1 MTEVTLFK
9 NIHGRVNAALANGVT
24 VSFIDGKFFT
34 TDQRLEKVLQRC
46 AEHGE
51 HGIYV
56 DANEPTIDPNAA
68 TPEER
73 MEKKLRAKIL
83 AELAGE
89 GKLIDGGTSEQPK
102 LAMTTSHQVAGG
114 SESSLQ
120 AQALAEMKEATD
132 TAQVDADG
140 QPVLTE
146 GSETPPEVSPALSA
160 LERLKQAQS

>member
-1 MTEVTLFK
+1 MSEVTLFK

-34 TDQRLEKVLQRC
+34 TDTRLENYLQRC

-83 AELAGE
+83 AELAEE
-89 GKLIDGGTSEQPK
+89 GKLIDAGSSEQPK
-102 LAMTTSHQVAGG
+102 LVMTTSAQVAGG
-114 SESSLQ
+114 AESSLQ
-120 AQALAEMKEATD
+120 SQALAEMKEATD
-132 TAQVDADG
+132 VANVDADG
-140 QPVLTE
+140 QPVPAE
-146 GSETPPEVSPALSA
+146 GQEASPALSA
-160 LERLKQAQS
+160 LERLKAASQS